1 MADPRTYRK
10 YQVYFFLYLAVIC
23 ELLIIIVERD
33 EAETQ
38 LRIERDELLALT
50 QKIVMELMETHPV
63 QSLNGSNQM
72 EVGETRRF
80 VIMLQGM
87 GPQDDVTAPPRIT
100 VSRNNQV
107 IQTLTVGREIQAVD
121 GESHNGKRVFA
132 FDWRAPAPGEYTFAG
147 TSSINRLGILPTGD
161 VKIASLTFP
170 SQLIAALVPDLP
182 QRINDF
188 EQLVADLRVKV
199 IAAGDA
205 LALNSGSVVTA
216 VGYPATRL
224 IEVQGT
230 AAGRVSARATAGS
243 VALRDGQLY
252 WTGSFDAPGEREVT
266 VTARDSRNAGALS
279 SAVTTFRV
287 DAKWPVS
294 PSKTHEAFAGELF
307 RKDISVAGLSNRTL
321 YRWTATLDGRPVAEG
336 RGHMAEFTLDE
347 AAAGRTLVLSAEYDG
362 QPYPVALDDRNLGG
376 SRFTYPVLDAPARIR
391 GLSFSRGGEYA
402 IGQEFRF
409 DAYVCG
415 SCGDGN
421 KRPPDR
427 ITVEVE
433 SDNGRDLLHDMVQEP
448 VRDAAGRLIGY
459 RVKFWLKGKV
469 SREGEDALITL
480 RADEAVEKIPVVIF
494 AE

>member
-1 MADPRTYRK
+1 MPEPKAYRK

-33 EAETQ
+33 EAEMQ
-38 LRIERDELLALT
+38 LRRERDELLALT
-50 QKIVMELMETHPV
+50 QKIVMELVETHPV

-80 VIMLQGM
+80 VIMVQGM
-87 GPQDDVTAPPRIT
+87 GRADDMIHPPVIEVR
-100 VSRNNQV
+100 RNGV
-107 IQTLTVGREIQAVD
+107 PIQTLKEHNGIEEVAS
-121 GESHNGKRVFA
+121 ESQNGKRVFA
-132 FDWRAPAPGEYTFAG
+132 FTWRAPAPGEYRFVG
-147 TSSINRLGILPTGD
+147 TSGINRVGLTTTGE
-161 VKIASLTFP
+161 VKLASLTFP
-170 SQLIAALVPDLP
+170 YEVIKSLVPNLEEII
-182 QRINDF
+182 QGM
-188 EQLVADLRVKV
+188 EQLEADLTVKV

-230 AAGRVSARATAGS
+230 AAGRVSAHATAGS

-252 WTGSFDAPGEREVT
+252 WTGSFDAPGERQVT

-287 DAKWPVS
+287 EAKWPVS
-294 PSKTHEAFAGELF
+294 PSKTREAFAGELF
-307 RKDISVAGLSNRTL
+307 RKDISVAGLVNRNL
-321 YRWTATLDGRPVAEG
+321 YRWTATLDGRSVAEG
-336 RGHMAEFTLDE
+336 KGHMAEFTLDE
-347 AAAGRTLVLSAEYDG
+347 AAAGRTLVLNAEYDG

-376 SRFTYPVLDAPARIR
+376 SRFTYTVLDAPARIR
-391 GLSFSRGGEYA
+391 GISFSRGGEYA

-433 SDNGRDLLHDMVQEP
+433 SDNGRDLLDQVVQEP
-448 VRDAAGRLIGY
+448 VHDTAGRLIGY

-469 SREGEDALITL
+469 SRDGEDALITL
-480 RADEAVEKIPVVIF
+480 RADEAVERIPVVIF